1 MLRKP
6 LFLLLL
12 VASIALAQ
20 SFRFGVEGGL
30 PLTNAFNTGTS
41 NVVTVFSPESS
52 TTNLN
57 SYSSSTRRYTVGATA
72 ELDLPSHLAF
82 KVDVLYKRLGFDFG
96 SSYQETCPLDCEAP
110 FPSTT
115 TATTTANSWEIPL
128 LAKHSVGKL
137 GPLQPYVEGGIA
149 FRTVQGVRQ
158 TTEMSQPVCVSD
170 CNFPAVT
177 WGTQTST
184 AQTSS
189 PAELNHGFTQ
199 GFVAGAGLELRHLR
213 AGVFGEI
220 RYTHWTADA
229 FSAPNGLLK
238 STRNQ
243 ADLLMG
249 VTF

>member
-30 PLTNAFNTGTS
+30 PLTNAFNTGGVYDFPASIGGVNAPFICSDCATG
-41 NVVTVFSPESS
+41 SS
-52 TTNLN
+52 F
-57 SYSSSTRRYTVGATA
+57 YSSNTKRYAVGATA
-72 ELDLPSHLAF
+72 ELDFPFHLAV
-82 KVDVLYKRLGFDFG
+82 KADVLYKRLGFGFDYIIAAPAG
-96 SSYQETCPLDCEAP
+96 STGG
-110 FPSTT
+110 STDT
-115 TATTTANSWEIPL
+115 TATTANSWEIPL
-128 LAKHSVGKL
+128 LAKYSVGKL
-137 GPLQPYVEGGIA
+137 GPLRPYVEGGIA
-149 FRTVQGVRQ
+149 FRTLQGVQQ
-158 TTEMSQPVCVSD
+158 TTEQLCPSCD
-170 CNFPAVT
+170 IPANQ
-177 WGTQTST
+177 TQTT
-184 AQTSS
+184 S

-199 GFVAGAGLELRHLR
+199 GFVAGAGLELRHLL

-229 FSAPNGLLK
+229 FSAQDGLLK

-243 ADLLMG
+243 ADLLVG